1 MYLGVSEHVP
11 LEGERLAAVVTLVRS
26 LRFVSRLVLLQVT
39 SVLECSLAGLA
50 LVGLILAVSLEVAS
64 QC

>member
-1 MYLGVSEHVP
+1 MSQHVP
-11 LEGERLAAVVTLVRS
+11 LEGESLAAVVTLVRS
-26 LRFVSRLVLLQVT
+26 LRFVSRLVLLQVP